1 MPDPGSLEQQL
12 RGAIFIVLGVVV
24 ILAPAVGCFVLS
36 PFFVA
41 GGIQPYTLAAALGVM
56 LSEAIAI
63 SLLFALRR
71 KRR

>member
-41 GGIQPYTLAAALGVM
+41 GGI
-56 LSEAIAI
+56 
-63 SLLFALRR
+63 
-71 KRR
+71 